1 MTLSRRIARPMLAS
15 MFIAGG
21 LDAVQN
27 PESKAKA
34 AEKVALPLARPLHL
48 PEDPATLVR
57 INGAVQ
63 VGAGGLLAL
72 GWFPRLAA
80 TALAGSIIPTT
91 LAGHRFWEEADDQ
104 ARKGQRIHFL
114 KNVSMLGGLLVA
126 AVDSGGKP
134 SLSWKARRA
143 ATRATERAG
152 KAPPSRPRS

>member
-1 MTLSRRIARPMLAS
+1 MLAS
-15 MFIAGG
+15 IFIAGG
-21 LDAVQN
+21 FDAVQN
-27 PESKAKA
+27 PESKAQA
-34 AEKVALPLARPLHL
+34 AEKVALSLARSLHL

-63 VGAGGLLAL
+63 VGAGALLAL

-80 TALAGSIIPTT
+80 TALAGSIVPTT

-114 KNVSMLGGLLVA
+114 KNVSVLGGLLVA

-134 SLSWKARRA
+134 SLSWRARRV
-143 ATRATERAG
+143 ATRATNRAG
-152 KAPPSRPRS
+152 RALPRWPIPKSSVQPLGG